1 MVTQN
6 EYNVGILFFSTFLC
20 AETLAMKGLL
30 LNCLGRKEEADE
42 FVRKGL
48 KQDIRSPVCWH
59 VFGLVQ
65 RSNRKYDE
73 AVKCF
78 RNAIKWDTDNV
89 QIFRDLSMVYLQ
101 IREKEGFRVS
111 LSFFL

>member
-1 MVTQN
+1 
-6 EYNVGILFFSTFLC
+6 
-20 AETLAMKGLL
+20 MKGLL
-30 LNCLGRKEEADE
+30 LNCLGRREEADE

-48 KQDIRSPVCWH
+48 KKDICSPVCWH

-78 RNAIKWDTDNV
+78 RNAVKWDKENV

-101 IREKEGFRVS
+101 LREHEGFRVS
-111 LSFFL
+111 SLTKAFVS